1 MFLLEKLFYLIVYG
15 TTDPEGDLKRR
26 QIERMRNRRK

>member
-15 TTDPEGDLKRR
+15 TTNPEGDLKKR
-26 QIERMRNRRK
+26 QMERMKKRRK